1 MQIMQ
6 MWNRRV
12 TQIYKL
18 GGQVCLNNHPAAAE
32 LIFPSGVHVLG
43 RSTRRVHKYSMIRL
57 CHVVSLVRLSLV
69 GSLNNKHSAKV
80 VNQMIIWLRT
90 IREVDKNDGREL

>member
-18 GGQVCLNNHPAAAE
+18 GGQVCLNNHPAAAAQ

-57 CHVVSLVRLSLV
+57 CHVVSLVRLSLAR
-69 GSLNNKHSAKV
+69 SLNKRFS
-80 VNQMIIWLRT
+80 
-90 IREVDKNDGREL
+90 